1 MRAARSVLPPGGTG
15 TTMRTG
21 LSGHFAVWAFTAGEA
36 AASASISNAGVCL
49 IECDLPSYDLAKK
62 PGALFSISK

>member
-1 MRAARSVLPPGGTG
+1 
-15 TTMRTG
+15 MRTG